1 MSQNATT
8 TTVIPSVSNISQAV
22 SKVGPTPIIVHDIN
36 IDAKREN
43 ARERKTSNAR
53 EKYFTLGRGKKSKDK
68 QKLTKLDIGTPS
80 VESFVHVT
88 GVKPSTQGFQMVDNT
103 DQINPLLRDF
113 LQVAGLSESI
123 LSNPQQKEEIYRFI
137 EDNNALEIMKKEHRR
152 KTTKGHHTQ
161 KPKVAPKPSIKLATT
176 PSFPPPPQPMEQ
188 SYRMPSPI
196 PQDKNNHMATRD
208 LPPPP
213 LYIEKPN
220 QTKQAPCTLPQANI
234 SAGIPPPAPASSA
247 RIASAT

>member
-152 KTTKGHHTQ
+152 KTTRGHHTQ
-161 KPKVAPKPSIKLATT
+161 KPKVAPKPSIK
-176 PSFPPPPQPMEQ
+176 S
-188 SYRMPSPI
+188 
-196 PQDKNNHMATRD
+196 
-208 LPPPP
+208 LPV
-213 LYIEKPN
+213 
-220 QTKQAPCTLPQANI
+220 
-234 SAGIPPPAPASSA
+234 
-247 RIASAT
+247 